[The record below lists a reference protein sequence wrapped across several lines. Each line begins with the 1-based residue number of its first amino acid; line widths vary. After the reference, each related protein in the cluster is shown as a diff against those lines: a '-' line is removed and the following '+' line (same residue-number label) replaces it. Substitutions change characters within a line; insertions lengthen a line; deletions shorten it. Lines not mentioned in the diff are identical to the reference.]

1 MTQDAELRVEPL
13 RPADLDEVL
22 AIETASFATPWT
34 AEMFLEEIRNARSRP
49 LVFRQGTRLVGYL
62 CFWEVLDEAHLL
74 NVCVHPEFRGLGYGK
89 HILAHLEQTCRHDA
103 IKCIILEVGRRNRVA
118 RNLYQQHG
126 FRTVG
131 FRKGYYQD
139 IKDDALI
146 MEKLLDENSPAARPQ
161 EASAVN
167 DDDLR

>member
-1 MTQDAELRVEPL
+1 MTDDAELRVEPL
-13 RPADLDEVL
+13 RLGDLNEVL
-22 AIETASFATPWT
+22 AIEAASFATPWT
-34 AEMFLEEIRNARSRP
+34 QEMFLEEIRNARSRP

-74 NVCVHPEFRGLGYGK
+74 NICVRPEFRGLGYGK
-89 HILAHLEQTCRHDA
+89 HILAYLEQTCRNDA
-103 IKCIILEVGRRNRVA
+103 MKRIILEVGRRNRVA
-118 RNLYQQHG
+118 RNLYQSHG

-146 MEKLLDENSPAARPQ
+146 MEKVLDENSETSQQ
-161 EASAVN
+161 ENGPGVRN
-167 DDDLR
+167 EDY